1 MGTERTEFKTG
12 TLIVIPKGT
21 AHAGTIVASGP
32 VKAIAIKIP
41 HSQPRDDV
49 VFVN

>member
-1 MGTERTEFKTG
+1 MGASVPPFKPG

-21 AHAGTIVASGP
+21 AHPGTIVSSGP
-32 VKAIAIKIP
+32 AKALAIKIP
-41 HSQPRDDV
+41 PQPKDDV